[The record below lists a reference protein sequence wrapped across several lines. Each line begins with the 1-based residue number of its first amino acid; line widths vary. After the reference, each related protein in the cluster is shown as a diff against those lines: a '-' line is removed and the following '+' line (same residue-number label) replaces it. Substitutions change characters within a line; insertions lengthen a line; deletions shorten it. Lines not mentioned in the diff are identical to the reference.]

1 MQVFN
6 SDQLVELK
14 YCERCGGLW
23 LRAKGNAGIYC
34 RLCNREMAE
43 YPAAGPHLRRGGPR
57 SGKSRGIRS
66 TGIPAPQTAA
76 GTSWSGSVL

>member
-23 LRAKGNAGIYC
+23 LRSKGNAGIYC
-34 RLCNREMAE
+34 SPCDREMAE
-43 YPAAGPHLRRGGPR
+43 YPAARATTRRGGPR
-57 SGKSRGIRS
+57 SGRPRAIRS
-66 TGIPAPQTAA
+66 TGCPMPSTALDM
-76 GTSWSGSVL
+76 SWSGSVL

>member
-23 LRAKGNAGIYC
+23 LRPKGNAEIYC
-34 RLCNREMAE
+34 GPCDREMAE
-43 YPAAGPHLRRGGPR
+43 YPAARANTRRDGLR
-57 SGKSRGIRS
+57 SGRSRAIRS
-66 TGIPAPQTAA
+66 AGLPMPQAA
-76 GTSWSGSVL
+76 ADASWSGSML